1 MQPNCVR
8 LAAFLRDVLRLKIP
22 PEFPPELGS
31 IPEARQ
37 LHDEILEL
45 RRFILDVAAGELGTN
60 LHVKGYVAGVLK
72 TLQANLRHM
81 TWQTQMIAS
90 GDFSQRL
97 DFLGEFSKAF
107 NSMAARLEA
116 SITTITE
123 NEAELS
129 RINAGL
135 RREIEAREQAQAALA
150 QREAHYRNLTETMKD
165 VVWILDTAT
174 LRFLYVSPSVLP
186 LRGFTPEEIMAQPMD
201 AALTP
206 ESAAAVRGQVEYNRT
221 EFLAGRITS
230 DTFFTS
236 EVEQPRKDGST
247 VWTEVIARYVR
258 NEHTGT
264 VELHGVT
271 RDISDRRALR
281 LELERHATQDGLT
294 GLFNRRHFL
303 ARAENEIRRHQRTE
317 RPLAFLMLDIDHFK
331 QVNDLH
337 GHPTGDRALR
347 AVAETCAETVRGTD
361 KVGRLGGE
369 EFALLLPET
378 PLDEALLVA
387 ERVRRRVADIVLLA
401 DNGQPLPLRVSI
413 GVSLLRLPTD
423 TIDAL
428 ILRADQAL
436 YRAKHLGRDRVE
448 SEI

>member
-37 LHDEILEL
+37 LHDEMLEL

-60 LHVKGYVAGVLK
+60 LHLKGYVAGVLK

-90 GDFSQRL
+90 GDFTQRL
-97 DFLGEFSKAF
+97 DFLGDFSKAF
-107 NSMAARLEA
+107 NAMTARLEA

-150 QREAHYRNLTETMKD
+150 LREAHYRNLTETMKD

-174 LRFLYVSPSVLP
+174 LRFLYISPSVQA
-186 LRGFTPEEIMAQPMD
+186 LRGFTPEEIMARPMD
-201 AALTP
+201 ASLTP
-206 ESAAAVRGQVEYNRT
+206 ESAVAVRGQIEHNRN
-221 EFLAGRITS
+221 EFLAGRIAPG
-230 DTFFTS
+230 TFFTA
-236 EVEQPRKDGST
+236 EIEQPRKDGST
-247 VWTEVIARYVR
+247 VWTEAIVRYVR
-258 NEHTGT
+258 NVQTGA
-264 VELHGVT
+264 VEIHGVT
-271 RDISDRRALR
+271 RDISLR
-281 LELERHATQDGLT
+281 LELERQATQDGLT

-303 ARAENEIRRHQRTE
+303 ACAEHEIRRHQRTE

-331 QVNDLH
+331 LVNDRH
-337 GHPTGDRALR
+337 GHPTGDRALQ
-347 AVAETCAETVRGTD
+347 AVAEACVETVRGAD
-361 KVGRLGGE
+361 RVGRLGGE

-378 PLDEALLVA
+378 PLNEARLVA
-387 ERVRRRVADIVLLA
+387 ERVRRRVADITLLTN
-401 DNGQPLPLRVSI
+401 NGQPVPLRVSI